1 MNHRE
6 RGFTIIEV
14 MLAVVLLTIGVMALV
29 GSSALVTRMIGKGK
43 ESTIAVQVATAR
55 FEKLRTIAA
64 STASP
69 CSAGAGFVSG
79 SASASPTTGGVA
91 EVWTVGAAPAAGTGR
106 DVTVYVTYRNNSRT
120 ITDTITTTFLCK

>member
-1 MNHRE
+1 MNQRE
-6 RGFTIIEV
+6 RGFTLIEV

-64 STASP
+64 STAVP
-69 CSAGAGFVSG
+69 CTAAGFASG
-79 SASASPTTGGVA
+79 NATTSGVA
-91 EVWTVGAAPAAGTGR
+91 EAWVVGAAPAIGTAR
-106 DVTVYVTYRNNSRT
+106 DVTVSVTYRNNRGSV
-120 ITDTITTTFLCK
+120 TDAITTTFLCK

>member
-1 MNHRE
+1 MNQRE
-6 RGFTIIEV
+6 RGFTLIEV

-64 STASP
+64 SNPTP
-69 CSAGAGFVSG
+69 CSAAAGFVSG
-79 SASASPTTGGVA
+79 SASASPYTAGVSEA
-91 EVWTVGAAPAAGTGR
+91 WTVGPAPAAGTGR
-106 DVTVYVTYRNNSRT
+106 DVTVYVTYRNNRGT
-120 ITDTITTTFLCK
+120 VTDTLTTTFLCK